1 MTAAE
6 DESIKGLL
14 NRFEE
19 LTELSI
25 KEAMY
30 INEHT
35 VKMACGAPL
44 EREELRL
51 KAAKAIKLRSRAIL
65 GLERII
71 HDEPDLVQSF
81 CAKAAKG
88 TMISVEEV
96 IEILSSKTANGY
108 TLTAGM
114 RVDGRRELSS
124 LASWKTGLNLL

>member
-1 MTAAE
+1 
-6 DESIKGLL
+6 
-14 NRFEE
+14 
-19 LTELSI
+19 
-25 KEAMY
+25 
-30 INEHT
+30 
-35 VKMACGAPL
+35 MACGAPL

-71 HDEPDLVQSF
+71 HDEPGLIQSF

-108 TLTAGM
+108 P
-114 RVDGRRELSS
+114 DGWNEGGWEEGLSA